1 MVDDK
6 KTGETSHTPNPV
18 YAVSLHDGTGA
29 KITHVVLLGPNYEEW
44 AKGFRVALGAKRKLG
59 FIDGTLK
66 EKPSD
71 PKDVEDWTA
80 INYLI
85 VAWIFNTIDSRV
97 RSSISYRETAFELWE
112 DIRLRFTVGNEIKI
126 YQIQNDLSECKQKPG
141 ETIMDYYG
149 RMKKLWD
156 DINDFDALPSCKCSG
171 YRCDLNVVL
180 RQRREADQVRGFLMG
195 LEPFY
200 ATVRSQLLGTKPFP
214 PIQLVYSQLVQEEE
228 VRTLTQVREDATTP
242 MAMAVRDGG
251 KKQAK
256 GKSRFKCT
264 YCTKEGHTESRCW
277 EKHGYPNDREPRR
290 SASRDCSAANDSPKV
305 NAILG
310 EPEVITNMIRLN
322 GKNAHSWIIDTG
334 ASTHVCG
341 SDFLFESM
349 HSIKPIN
356 VGLPNG
362 TQLSAHKAGVVRIDN
377 KLSIHNDHAL
387 TTIEVGDLTGGLYYL
402 TMEEPTRVNAV
413 AGNSEIELWH
423 QRMGHPS
430 TRAMEYLHAISSRN
444 LHLAPCDSRD
454 VRFIEHCFPFAANT
468 GYASAPPASFDSEE
482 LFIDE
487 EDLLHTSSVPA
498 ASSND
503 VVVSDI
509 NDTSNNNSTIDNN
522 DNVDAIETPPD
533 TETVHSNTDTEA
545 SEMGRGKRIKFDN
558 TRNKDYVRWD
568 KIDQHINTT
577 LVSST
582 QSPTSNPV
590 SGTPYPIANYVNCSI
605 FSSAHQSFLAAI
617 TSDVE
622 PSSFKEAICDSRWK
636 KAMEEEIDAL
646 KANKTWSVVDL
657 PPNKSAIGCM
667 WVYKIKRKS
676 DGSIERYKARLVV
689 FGNHQV
695 EGIDFVETFAP
706 TVKMVTVRT
715 FLALAAINNWELH
728 QMDVQNAFLHGD
740 LSEEVYMRLPPGFS
754 HGLQG
759 KVCRLQKSLYGLR
772 QSPRCW
778 YAKLA
783 TALCSYGFSHSS
795 SDHSLF
801 IYRKDSIVINILV
814 YVDDLVIAGNDNAAI
829 TDFKHYL
836 NKCFRMK
843 DLGTLKYF
851 LGLEVARNLTGIF
864 LCQRKYTL
872 DLLSETGIL
881 GAKPSTLPIEEN
893 HQLALS
899 LTRRSLTAYF
909 VFVGGSPILWKTKK
923 QATVSRS
930 SAEAE
935 YRAMASATCE
945 ILWLKGLLRSLG
957 VEHPKAV
964 SLECDSQAALHI
976 ANNPVFHKR
985 TKHIEI
991 DCHFVRDEILRGTI
1005 LPSYINTTS
1014 QLADILT
1021 KALGRSQFLFLLGKL
1036 GISNLHAPT

>member
-66 EKPSD
+66 KKPSD

-85 VAWIFNTIDSRV
+85 IAWIFNTIDSR
-97 RSSISYRETAFELWE
+97 
-112 DIRLRFTVGNEIKI
+112 
-126 YQIQNDLSECKQKPG
+126 IQNNLSDCKQKPG

-171 YRCDLNVVL
+171 CRCDLNV
-180 RQRREADQVRGFLMG
+180 
-195 LEPFY
+195 
-200 ATVRSQLLGTKPFP
+200 
-214 PIQLVYSQLVQEEE
+214 LVYSRLVHEEE
-228 VRTLTQVREDATTP
+228 VRTLTQVREDAATP

-251 KKQAK
+251 KQQAK

-277 EKHGYPNDREPRR
+277 EKHGYHNDCEPRR
-290 SASRDCSAANDSPKV
+290 SASRDSSAVNDSPKV

-310 EPEVITNMIRLN
+310 EPEVVTNMIRLN
-322 GKNAHSWIIDTG
+322 GKNAHSWVTDTG

-349 HSIKPIN
+349 HPIKPIT

-362 TQLSAHKAGVVRIDN
+362 TQLSAHKAGIVRINN
-377 KLSIHNDHAL
+377 KLSIHNVLYVPSFQYSLLSVSQLLATQKLYIQFTNSQCVIHDHAL
-387 TTIEVGDLTGGLYYL
+387 TTIGVGDLTGGLYYL
-402 TMEEPTRVNAV
+402 TMEEPTRVNVV

-430 TRAMEYLHAISSRN
+430 MRAMEYLPTISSRN

-468 GYASAPPASFDSEE
+468 GSASAPPDSFDSEE

-498 ASSND
+498 GAEGASSND

-545 SEMGRGKRIKFDN
+545 SEMGRGKCIKFDN
-558 TRNKDYVRWD
+558 IRNKDYVRWD

-577 LVSST
+577 LVPST
-582 QSPTSNPV
+582 QSPTSNLV
-590 SGTPYPIANYVNCSI
+590 SGTPYPIANYVNYSI

-636 KAMEEEIDAL
+636 
-646 KANKTWSVVDL
+646 
-657 PPNKSAIGCM
+657 
-667 WVYKIKRKS
+667 
-676 DGSIERYKARLVV
+676 
-689 FGNHQV
+689 
-695 EGIDFVETFAP
+695 
-706 TVKMVTVRT
+706 
-715 FLALAAINNWELH
+715 
-728 QMDVQNAFLHGD
+728 
-740 LSEEVYMRLPPGFS
+740 
-754 HGLQG
+754 
-759 KVCRLQKSLYGLR
+759 
-772 QSPRCW
+772 
-778 YAKLA
+778 
-783 TALCSYGFSHSS
+783 
-795 SDHSLF
+795 
-801 IYRKDSIVINILV
+801 
-814 YVDDLVIAGNDNAAI
+814 
-829 TDFKHYL
+829 
-836 NKCFRMK
+836 
-843 DLGTLKYF
+843 
-851 LGLEVARNLTGIF
+851 
-864 LCQRKYTL
+864 
-872 DLLSETGIL
+872 
-881 GAKPSTLPIEEN
+881 
-893 HQLALS
+893 
-899 LTRRSLTAYF
+899 
-909 VFVGGSPILWKTKK
+909 
-923 QATVSRS
+923 
-930 SAEAE
+930 
-935 YRAMASATCE
+935 
-945 ILWLKGLLRSLG
+945 
-957 VEHPKAV
+957 
-964 SLECDSQAALHI
+964 
-976 ANNPVFHKR
+976 
-985 TKHIEI
+985 
-991 DCHFVRDEILRGTI
+991 
-1005 LPSYINTTS
+1005 
-1014 QLADILT
+1014 
-1021 KALGRSQFLFLLGKL
+1021 
-1036 GISNLHAPT
+1036 